1 MKHEGLDNNFPLPL
15 FPALSSF
22 LLTLP
27 HKKLSIEGKIK
38 TIYQKRIL
46 PVPNFVEQTE
56 TMSQSILK

>member
-27 HKKLSIEGKIK
+27 SKNLWKEGKIK
-38 TIYQKRIL
+38 TIYQKRIF
-46 PVPNFVEQTE
+46 PIPNFVEQTE
-56 TMSQSILK
+56 TLRQSFLK